1 MGQHETERLA
11 ELFERALALPR
22 EDRQGYA
29 IAACVDDPQLLDELV
44 SLLAAH
50 EEAPDCLERLAN
62 LLRPAA
68 LAASESFEPLPSPGR
83 EIAFDA
89 RLRAG
94 QRFGHYDV
102 ERFLGG
108 GGMGEV
114 WEAQDLDTGRHVALK
129 TLGRTLSGA
138 AERARFLREGR
149 LAARV
154 NHPNIVY
161 VFAAE
166 EIQGVP
172 VIAMELASGGTL
184 KDLVAAAGPLQTVQA
199 VDAVLQIIAGLEA
212 TAAAGVLH
220 GDIKP
225 SNCFVD
231 AEERIKVGDF
241 GIAAAIQYEA
251 TLTGAGGVLATPTF
265 ASPEQLR
272 SEALDVRSDIYAVG
286 ATLYYLLTGGPPF
299 EDANVARLIDRV
311 LHQRPASVRAMR
323 REVPR
328 TLAGI
333 IQLCLAKDPAERP
346 HSYGQLTNLLLP
358 HGSAQPTPAAL
369 GLRVLAGILD
379 GMVVRVAG
387 GVLPFLAL
395 TQWQQRVPADPLEWL
410 AFIGLHSILLVVY
423 FGVSEGLWSAS
434 PGKMVVGLRVIRK
447 DRQPLGVGRSLARAF
462 LWWLSLTPGLVT
474 WIALWPSE
482 SGAAAWKAGW
492 PVYFVTLGTTLSGI
506 GILFASARRRNGFAG
521 LHDIATETGVVSK
534 LAVEPASP
542 PTAGVEPMA
551 VVPAAVTRLG
561 PYVVLDAPAPAGVL
575 IGFDQQLDRRVWI
588 RRATPG
594 TPSASLARRTMS
606 RPTRLRWLAGGR
618 DTDSSWDAYERPAG
632 EPFRRAIQ
640 RPRTWGIV
648 RRWLYD
654 IAQEMTAA
662 GEDGTDLSLDFDRLW
677 VADGRV
683 RILDWLPE
691 GADGSNER
699 AEPVNSLDVQRL
711 QRFLYDVAMLGL
723 RIDQPRLN
731 RAADPAAAL
740 PLHARAL
747 LHDLAS
753 ERFDTTTAIVERL
766 RSLATKPVTLT
777 RARRCAHL
785 AICGAAPLI
794 SILVAIPVLVVLLP
808 MLAQSPDA
816 LVLDACLRRL
826 ERLERS
832 SGAAAVRE
840 RTAIEAYLVGRFRPL
855 LTEHPT
861 STKPWFWPMIEV
873 RQSAVQRALARQPN
887 PSDEDIERAA
897 QQLAGLVG
905 AAQRD
910 RELAARGLL
919 GWRLMLFAVLLLIVV
934 SALPAVLSACFAR
947 GGAVFGLLGIAVV
960 AEDGREVSRSRGFAR
975 GMIAWTPG
983 IAALVLLLPFTT
995 QQSMEEVTLQQLA
1008 PSLFLLAVFVAG
1020 AIFALFD
1027 VQRGVQDR
1035 ITRTTLVAR

>member
-1 MGQHETERLA
+1 MGRHEPERLA
-11 ELFERALALPR
+11 ELFDHALALPR

-29 IAACVDDPQLLDELV
+29 IAACADDPQLLDELL

-68 LAASESFEPLPSPGR
+68 LAATESFGPLPSPGR

-102 ERFLGG
+102 ERFLGS

-184 KDLVAAAGPLQTVQA
+184 KDLVAATGPLQTVQA

-251 TLTGAGGVLATPTF
+251 TLTGGVLATPTF

-272 SEALDVRSDIYAVG
+272 GEALDVRSDIYAVG

-311 LHQRPASVRAMR
+311 LHQRPASVRAVR
-323 REVPR
+323 RDVPR

-333 IQLCLAKDPAERP
+333 IQQCLAKDLRERP
-346 HSYGQLTNLLLP
+346 HSYGQLTRLLLL
-358 HGSAQPTPAAL
+358 HGSAQPAPAPL
-369 GLRVLAGILD
+369 GLRALAGILD
-379 GMVVRVAG
+379 GMFVRIAG

-395 TQWQQRVPADPLEWL
+395 TQWQQRVPADPLEWF
-410 AFIGLHSILLVVY
+410 AFIGLHSVLLVVY

-434 PGKMVVGLRVIRK
+434 PGKMVVGLRVIRT
-447 DRQPLGVGRSLARAF
+447 DRQPLSVGCSLARAC
-462 LWWLSLTPGLVT
+462 LWWLSLTPGLLT
-474 WIALWPSE
+474 WVALWPSE
-482 SGAAAWKAGW
+482 LGAAAWSAGW
-492 PVYFVTLGTTLSGI
+492 PAYLATLGTTLTGI
-506 GILFASARRRNGFAG
+506 GTLFARARRRNGFAG
-521 LHDIATETGVVSK
+521 LHDLATRTRVVSK
-534 LAVEPASP
+534 LAYEPLSRRAAAQES
-542 PTAGVEPMA
+542 TPMA
-551 VVPAAVTRLG
+551 PATATRLG
-561 PYVVLDAPAPAGVL
+561 PYVVLDESAPPGVL
-575 IGFDQQLDRRVWI
+575 VGFDQQLARRVWI
-588 RRATPG
+588 RRAPPG
-594 TPSASLARRTMS
+594 TPAVSKTRRSVS
-606 RPTRLRWLAGGR
+606 RPTRLRWIAGGR
-618 DTDSSWDAYERPAG
+618 DTDSGWDAYERAEG
-632 EPFRRAIQ
+632 EPFRRAIH

-648 RRWLYD
+648 RGWLHD

-662 GEDGTDLSLDFDRLW
+662 GEDGTDLALDFDRLW

-691 GADGSNER
+691 GAEGSIES
-699 AEPVNSLDVQRL
+699 AEPVNSLHVQRA

-723 RIDQPRLN
+723 RIEQPCLN

-740 PLHARAL
+740 PLHAREL
-747 LHDLAS
+747 FHDLAS
-753 ERFDTTTAIVERL
+753 ERFDTKTAIVERL

-816 LVLDACLRRL
+816 FVLDACLRRL

-832 SGAAAVRE
+832 SDAEAVRE

-897 QQLAGLVG
+897 HQLAGLVG

-947 GGAVFGLLGIAVV
+947 GGAVLGLLGIAVV

-995 QQSMEEVTLQQLA
+995 QQSMEAVPLQQLA
-1008 PSLFLLAVFVAG
+1008 PSLLLLAVFVAG